1 MQKLI
6 RFDWAIKTVLRKK
19 DNFDI
24 LEAFISDLTNIDVKI
39 QEILESESNQHE
51 SDDKFNRVD
60 ILVKDKNDNRY
71 IIEIQNNEEKDY
83 LKRMLYGTSK
93 NIVENISL
101 GKKYHNIVK
110 VISIN
115 IIYFELGKG
124 EDSVYHG
131 KIEFTG
137 LKTNTKLNENRQM
150 TLPVYELELEYD
162 PKVFPEYYIIMP
174 NRFRGETKDKF
185 DEWLYL
191 LKNSEISN
199 TATSQVM
206 HRVDEQLNM
215 LKMSKVE
222 RKTYERFIENQVIY
236 DTQLETAVNKGV
248 KQGMKKGIEK
258 GRKEGIKEG
267 RQEGIKEGRKEGLEQ
282 GIAQTKLQLAIAL
295 LDILDDEM
303 ISVKTGLTIEEVA
316 KLRIK

>member
-24 LEAFISDLTNIDVKI
+24 LEAFISDLTGIDVKI
-39 QEILESESNQHE
+39 QEILESESNQQEAH
-51 SDDKFNRVD
+51 DKFNRVD
-60 ILVKDKNDNRY
+60 ILVRDKNDNRY

-101 GKKYHNIVK
+101 GEKYENIVK

-115 IIYFELGKG
+115 ILYFELGKG

-131 KIEFTG
+131 KTEFVGMQT
-137 LKTNTKLNENRQM
+137 KTKLNENSQIM
-150 TLPVYELELEYD
+150 LATYEPYHEYD

-174 NRFRGETKDKF
+174 NRFTGETKDKF

-191 LKNSEISN
+191 LKNSEIAS
-199 TATSQVM
+199 TAKSTVM
-206 HRVDEQLNM
+206 NRIDEQLNV
-215 LKMSKVE
+215 LKMSKEE
-222 RKTYERFIENQVIY
+222 RKTYERFVENQVIQE
-236 DTQLETAVNKGV
+236 TQMETA
-248 KQGMKKGIEK
+248 EAK
-258 GRKEGIKEG
+258 GRKEG
-267 RQEGIKEGRKEGLEQ
+267 RKEEKIE
-282 GIAQTKLQLAIAL
+282 IATAL
-295 LDILDDEM
+295 LDILDDET
-303 ISVKTGLTIEEVA
+303 IAIKTGLSIEEVA
-316 KLRIK
+316 GLRQQV